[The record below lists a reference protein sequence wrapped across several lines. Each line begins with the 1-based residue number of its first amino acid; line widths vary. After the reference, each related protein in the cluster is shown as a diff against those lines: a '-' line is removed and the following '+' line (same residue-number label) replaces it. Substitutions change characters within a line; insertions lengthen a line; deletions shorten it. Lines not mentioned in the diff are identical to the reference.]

1 MNLHNLKPNPGA
13 KHRKKRLGCGES
25 SGLGKTS
32 GRGHKG
38 QKSRSGGGVRPGFEG
53 GQMPLARRL
62 PKRGF
67 SNLQFRDT
75 IAIVNVSQ
83 LEQYFEAGAEV
94 NEESLRQVKLVKG
107 QCDKIKVLGQGEIT
121 KSLKV
126 TVCQASASA
135 KGKIEKA
142 GGSLELKACSASAP
156 TEVKTET
163 SAKKETAVTD
173 SGTTAATSNRGRVFE
188 SAPDQV
194 DDLKVISGVGPG
206 IEEKLNGFGV
216 YTYAQ
221 IAEWDASNV
230 ATFDELLSFK
240 GRIDRDNWIEQAK
253 ELAAK
258 G

>member
-32 GRGHKG
+32 GRDHKG

-94 NEESLRQVKLVKG
+94 NEETLRQVKLVKG
-107 QCDKIKVLGQGEIT
+107 QCDKVKVLGQGEIT

-126 TVCQASASA
+126 TVDQASTSA
-135 KGKIEKA
+135 KEKIEKA
-142 GGSLELKACSASAP
+142 GGSLELGSCEVAAPAKAPAKAEAPAKEEAPSAEAEAP
-156 TEVKTET
+156 Q
-163 SAKKETAVTD
+163 D
-173 SGTTAATSNRGRVFE
+173 MGRVFE
-188 SAPDQV
+188 TAPDQV

-221 IAEWDASNV
+221 IAEWDAANV
-230 ATFDELLSFK
+230 ETFDTLLSFK